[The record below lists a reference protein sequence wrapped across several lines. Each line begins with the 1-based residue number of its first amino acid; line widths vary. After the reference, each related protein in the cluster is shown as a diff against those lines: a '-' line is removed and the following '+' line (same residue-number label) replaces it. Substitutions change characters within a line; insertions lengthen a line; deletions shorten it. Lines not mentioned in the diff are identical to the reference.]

1 MFKLFLH
8 KLKLSLLIP
17 FREHFLFFI
26 AFFFLATSP
35 YFLWLWI
42 SMQIIDSYVVY
53 LMAHSIVYS
62 YLVTLLVCL
71 VKPVF
76 LQKTIQGI
84 LLTIAA
90 ICFAINFYCIFV
102 LNSRFDADIVMLLMG
117 TDIKESKEFASTLL
131 PKWIIL
137 SVLGIYM
144 VFIFLWIISKRHQLN
159 LGKRA
164 SYFALC
170 GLCICALLAARNW
183 KAWED
188 GPVRLFIDMTS
199 MEITDNLKSHYTN
212 PKITFIDEKPITTN
226 VVLIIGESFTR
237 SHSSLYNYDKPTN
250 PELSAFRDSSL
261 LFTFDNV
268 DAPASKTSNSILFM
282 LSTYDK
288 TDKSSDDSKKWYDYT
303 SIIELMQECGFVCYW
318 FSNQERVNNNNCI
331 ARIYAD
337 ACDKQCFLSKSGKD
351 DYILVDSTF
360 NLACDLIHRDKY
372 FIIYHLMGSHFD
384 YSQRYPKEFSRFTEN
399 DYLSQ
404 PQGHRAILASYDN
417 SILYNDHVVSQIINL
432 YKDDDAI
439 ILYVPDHGQV
449 MYRNPKNPN
458 YYVHGNKDDKDSYA
472 LGVDIPFMIFATRQY
487 QKNHP
492 EIMQRIKASY
502 TQAKSWNS
510 DDLPYLIMDLI
521 GVKSVDGENV
531 QAKSILN

>member
-1 MFKLFLH
+1 MFKRFFH
-8 KLKLSLLIP
+8 KLGNFLLMP

-35 YFLWLWI
+35 YFLWFRI
-42 SMQIIDSYVVY
+42 SMQMLDAYVIF
-53 LMAHSIVYS
+53 LIAHSLVFA

-71 VKPVF
+71 VKPVV

-84 LLTIAA
+84 LLALAA
-90 ICFAINFYCIFV
+90 ICFAINFYCNLA
-102 LNSRFDADIVMLLMG
+102 LNSRFDADIVMLMMG
-117 TDIKESKEFASTLL
+117 TDIKETKEFASSLL
-131 PKWIIL
+131 PKWIVL
-137 SVLGIYM
+137 SVLGVYL
-144 VFIFLWIISKRHQLN
+144 VFIALWMISKRHPLN
-159 LGKRA
+159 LGKKT
-164 SYFALC
+164 SYLAL
-170 GLCICALLAARNW
+170 GGMCICALLAARNW

-188 GPVRLFIDMTS
+188 GPVKLFIDMTS
-199 MEITDNLKSHYTN
+199 MEGVDDLKPHYTH
-212 PKITFIDEKPITTN
+212 PRITFVDENPTATN

-237 SHSSLYNYDKPTN
+237 CHSSLYNYDKPTN
-250 PELSAFRDSSL
+250 PELSAYRDSSL

-288 TDKSSDDSKKWYDYT
+288 ADKSSDNSKKWYDYT
-303 SIIELMQECGFVCYW
+303 SLIELMQECGFVCYW
-318 FSNQERVNNNNCI
+318 FSNQERLSNSNCI

-337 ACDKQCFLSKSGKD
+337 ACDKQWFLSKSGKD

-360 NLACDLIHRDKY
+360 ELANDLVHQDNY

-384 YSQRYPKEFSRFTEN
+384 YSKRYPKEFARFTEK
-399 DYLSQ
+399 DYLTQ

-417 SILYNDHVVSQIINL
+417 SILYNDHVVSQLFNL
-432 YKDDDAI
+432 YKDKDAI

-449 MYRNPKNPN
+449 MYRDPKSPH
-458 YYVHGNKDDKDSYA
+458 YYVHGNKDDKVSYA
-472 LGVDIPFMIFATRQY
+472 LGVEIPFMIFATRQY

-492 EIMQRIKASY
+492 ETMQRIKASY
-502 TQAKSWNS
+502 TQDKSWNT

-521 GVKSVDGENV
+521 GVKDVDGENV
-531 QAKSILN
+531 RTKSILN